1 MAEYYSNSISRK
13 RRRQRKSYSG
23 KEFALILLDVVVSV
37 LMLVLIAASVIAI
50 ICQYISPVKSGV
62 LSIVALGAPIIYL
75 LDIVTM
81 FYWMV
86 RWRWYRAATMMVVV
100 VVGLFYLP
108 RYYKFELDRK
118 YDTSFVE
125 RHFTKVMTYN
135 VLEGKA
141 EELPAYIAKNNPD
154 ILCLQEMVDL
164 SNLEV
169 LCDKYNTTKRDGDG
183 VGNQIFTRYRII
195 RSGEIK
201 GVHRRNGVWA
211 DLRVKDD
218 TVRVVALHLQ
228 STSIRPEDTH
238 FIEGH
243 QYLVDSEREERLR
256 SIVAR
261 LVENNCK
268 RAEQAEAVAQFLGT
282 SPYTTIVCGD
292 FNDVPLSYTYNT
304 ITKGVEDTFSKMANG
319 FAYTYNTLYG
329 LLRIDNILVSPQ
341 VEVVSY
347 EVDDKVQFSDH
358 FPVVVRVK
366 FNKTL

>member
-1 MAEYYSNSISRK
+1 M
-13 RRRQRKSYSG
+13 
-23 KEFALILLDVVVSV
+23 V
-37 LMLVLIAASVIAI
+37 L
-50 ICQYISPVKSGV
+50 G
-62 LSIVALGAPIIYL
+62 
-75 LDIVTM
+75 M
-81 FYWMV
+81 FY
-86 RWRWYRAATMMVVV
+86 
-100 VVGLFYLP
+100 LS

-118 YDTSFVE
+118 YDTSYVE
-125 RHFTKVMTYN
+125 RYFTKVMTYN
-135 VLEGKA
+135 VLEGKS
-141 EELPAYIAKNNPD
+141 EELPAYFAKHNPD

-164 SNLEV
+164 PNLEL

-183 VGNQIFTRYRII
+183 VGNQIFTRYKII

-228 STSIRPEDTH
+228 STAIRPEDTH

-243 QYLVDSEREERLR
+243 QFLVDSLRDERLR

-261 LVENNCK
+261 LVENNRK
-268 RAEQAEAVAQFLGT
+268 RAEQAEAIAQFLEV
-282 SPYTTIVCGD
+282 SPHKTIVCGD

-304 ITKGVEDTFSKMANG
+304 ITEGVVDTFSQMADG

-329 LLRIDNILVSPQ
+329 LLRIDNILVSPTI
-341 VEVVSY
+341 EVVSY
-347 EVDDKVQFSDH
+347 EVDKKAKFSDH